1 MVILYFEYNCGVI
14 KMKDLVVFYSLEGH
28 TKFIANLICEELD
41 CDLLELKPEKE
52 IPKSGFKKFLWGGKS
67 AIFKEKPVL
76 KNENPDLS
84 QYDTIFI
91 GTPVWAGTYTPPL
104 NTFIYNNEIKG
115 KKLAFFICHGGGGAS
130 KCISKL
136 REALKD
142 NELIGEIDFVDPTS
156 ADKEIK
162 LKIKKWIEELKS

>member
-1 MVILYFEYNCGVI
+1 MR
-14 KMKDLVVFYSLEGH
+14 DLVVFYSLEGH
-28 TKFIANLICEELD
+28 TKFIANLICEELN
-41 CDLLELKPEKE
+41 CDLLELEPEKK

-67 AIFKEKPVL
+67 AIFKEKPIL
-76 KNENPDLS
+76 KNQNPDLS

-104 NTFIYNNEIKG
+104 NTFICDNEIKD

-136 REALKD
+136 KEALKG
-142 NELIGEIDFVDPTS
+142 NEIIGEIDFVNPTN
-156 ADKEIK
+156 DKGEF
-162 LKIKKWIEELKS
+162 KIKVRKWLDELKA